1 MLANS
6 LFINCFKKEFFI
18 KKQKNQGVKY
28 LKETKAQFDSIDSSR
43 DVYTSIREA
52 NRTLRKLKALKQG
65 YSWNEAPTGWLWVKW
80 KLSELLDDIGFE
92 LLLMLRKVMF
102 GLAVLVGWLLVL
114 GAVILWLGG
123 IK

>member
-1 MLANS
+1 M
-6 LFINCFKKEFFI
+6 K
-18 KKQKNQGVKY
+18 
-28 LKETKAQFDSIDSSR
+28 TQFDSIDSSR

-52 NRTLRKLKALKQG
+52 NRTLRKLKALNQG
-65 YSWNEAPTGWLWVKW
+65 VSWNDAPTGWMWVKW

>member
-1 MLANS
+1 M
-6 LFINCFKKEFFI
+6 
-18 KKQKNQGVKY
+18 KY

-92 LLLMLRKVMF
+92 LLLGTSDK
-102 GLAVLVGWLLVL
+102 GKGQQKNKKYWLH
-114 GAVILWLGG
+114 APK
-123 IK
+123 IKRNASIFNVESDFLT

>member
-1 MLANS
+1 
-6 LFINCFKKEFFI
+6 
-18 KKQKNQGVKY
+18 
-28 LKETKAQFDSIDSSR
+28 
-43 DVYTSIREA
+43 
-52 NRTLRKLKALKQG
+52 
-65 YSWNEAPTGWLWVKW
+65 VKW
-80 KLSELLDDIGFE
+80 KLYELLDDIGFE